1 MYENNKGINIMKK
14 IAILLL
20 GASSSFLVASNIAIN
35 ACKKGVEARAAN
47 KGASELLITGD
58 ETNIN
63 GVKPCASFNTIGT
76 RAACI
81 FGYNSKIPIL
91 YDGNVIPGNG
101 CDKGVFF
108 NECPSWF
115 NYNPDGCSG
124 GGGACCVCGYPGTKD
139 SAGKPDGYGIC
150 QYGNDIGWNLSKSSV
165 QTLGNFYYNKF
176 VNDTSIISKLW
187 GTGRGGDTPSV
198 AYINWL
204 RYINVYI
211 NQINKW
217 TNENDLT
224 AFNGFAKNIP
234 ISGADAVRMV

>member
-20 GASSSFLVASNIAIN
+20 GASSSFLVASNIEIN
-35 ACKKGVEARAAN
+35 ACKAGVNARAAGTN
-47 KGASELLITGD
+47 VDLLVTGA
-58 ETNIN
+58 ETTRN
-63 GVKPCASFNTIGT
+63 GTKPCASFTGIGT

-81 FGYNSKIPIL
+81 FGYNTKIPIL
-91 YDGNVIPGNG
+91 YNSNEIPGNG

-115 NYNPDGCSG
+115 NYNPAGCSG

-139 SAGKPDGYGIC
+139 SAGKPDGYGVC
-150 QYGNDIGWNLSKSSV
+150 EYGSDIGWNLSPSSV

-187 GTGRGGDTPSV
+187 GTNRGGDTPSV

-217 TNENDLT
+217 TNKNDLFT
-224 AFNGFAKNIP
+224 GFADNIP